1 MILRFSNHLFYR
13 IYWWNVRV
21 VKEKDLPLF
30 SALLG
35 ISIFHILNF
44 SAVVFAYYI
53 FVLKDVQLYP
63 KWLHILFMLLIL
75 TIDYFVFVHNGR
87 YKKLISKNVVSDK
100 KFQKLDFVI
109 ILYLIFTF
117 AILGFTI
124 IEGRELLS

>member
-13 IYWWNVRV
+13 IYWWNVRI
-21 VKEKDLPLF
+21 VKEKDLPIF

-35 ISIFHILNF
+35 ISILHILNV
-44 SAVVFAYYI
+44 SAVIFAFYT

-63 KWLHILFMLLIL
+63 KWLHILIMFLIL
-75 TIDYFVFVHNGR
+75 AIDYFLFVHNGR
-87 YKKLISKNVVSDK
+87 YKTIISKIDVSDK
-100 KFQKLDFVI
+100 RFQKLDFAI

-124 IEGRELLS
+124 IKGRELLS

>member
-13 IYWWNVRV
+13 IYWWNVHI
-21 VKEKDLPLF
+21 VKEKDLPLL

-35 ISIFHILNF
+35 TSIFHILNF
-44 SAVVFAYYI
+44 SAVIFAFYT

-63 KWLHILFMLLIL
+63 KWLHILFMFLIL
-75 TIDYFVFVHNGR
+75 TIDYFLFVHNGR
-87 YKKLISKNVVSDK
+87 YKKVISKNVVSDK

-117 AILGFTI
+117 AVLVFTMI
-124 IEGRELLS
+124 KGKELQN